1 MASTQSSTGRASKP
15 SAFAGESAASLSS
28 QLPRSR
34 RGYDLAATD
43 LLLARLVAVN
53 AELEQ
58 TCNRLRNEIAGLEGE
73 AERVRTQKEL
83 VGKTLLAATSFA
95 MKTREGARR
104 EAELTLRNA
113 GAKAVQDRAAL
124 VHLAKEREDAERQ
137 LLRLQQLTQE
147 MQSGLAGFL
156 RSTLHELR
164 PESEPNADAADSSPP
179 PAASVEETLV
189 NALEAALQP
198 ENR

>member
-1 MASTQSSTGRASKP
+1 MAGTQPISSGDSEPTAFTGV
-15 SAFAGESAASLSS
+15 SAASLLSG
-28 QLPRSR
+28 LPRSR

-73 AERVRTQKEL
+73 AESVRTQKEL
-83 VGKTLLAATSFA
+83 VGKTLLAAMSFA
-95 MKTREGARR
+95 MKTRERARR
-104 EAELTLRNA
+104 EAELALRNA

-124 VHLAKEREDAERQ
+124 MHLAKEREDAERE

-164 PESEPNADAADSSPP
+164 PESEPKADAVDASPA
-179 PAASVEETLV
+179 PAAGMEETLA

-198 ENR
+198 EKR